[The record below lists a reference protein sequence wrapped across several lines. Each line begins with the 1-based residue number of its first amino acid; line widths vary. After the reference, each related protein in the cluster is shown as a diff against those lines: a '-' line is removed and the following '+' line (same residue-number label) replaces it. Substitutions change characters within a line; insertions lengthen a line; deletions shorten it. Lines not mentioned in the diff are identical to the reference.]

1 MKRNTV
7 SMLCFLALVAP
18 STIADTLTV
27 GPSLTEYDYIT
38 ITAAI
43 ANAAGGDEIV
53 IQPGL
58 YAENLLITGKDL
70 TLRNAGGGAVTVFG
84 QNLNKCLRV
93 TGAGTDVVLEGLTFS
108 SGFSTTPGAGVAV
121 EIGTTAQITDCV
133 IENSHTTGSGG
144 GLYMSGGGTVTNTI
158 IRTNSADAAGGGIH
172 IAGTLAKAFIGCVI
186 EDNGASDGGGFGYA
200 AAGDIAII
208 TGCSFRSNVA
218 SRWGG
223 AIALF
228 GTASAGIMETRDC
241 VFSMNHA
248 GSAGGAVWVS
258 DQDVLQALNCVFELN
273 TAADIGGAVRN
284 EQIFEAINCTFVDND
299 VIAAGVPDTFE
310 SNRADAVTN
319 LLNTIVVNAS
329 ADSHTGAGDLR
340 PFYSLVPEAP
350 SGTPDADGNFSA
362 LPMFVDAGGGDYRLS
377 AGSPAIDAGDSRGVF
392 GGISFGYINVLD
404 VQTDIRGAVRN
415 LDDPDTENTGVSVW
429 ELCIDMGA
437 FEFQPEGA
445 PACTADLNNDGI
457 LNFFDVSVFLSAY
470 NAGCP

>member
-7 SMLCFLALVAP
+7 SMLSLLAIVAP
-18 STIADTLTV
+18 SAFADTLTV

-43 ANAAGGDEIV
+43 ANAAGGDEIL

-70 TLRNAGGGAVTVFG
+70 ALRNAGGGEVVVFG
-84 QNLNKCLRV
+84 QDLNKCMRV

-108 SGFSTTPGAGVAV
+108 NGFSTTAGAGVAI

-172 IAGTLAKAFIGCVI
+172 IAGTLPKAFIDCVI

-200 AAGDIAII
+200 SAGDVATI
-208 TGCSFRSNVA
+208 TGCSFRSNIA

-223 AIALF
+223 AIALL
-228 GTASAGIMETRDC
+228 GTASQGVMKPRDC

-248 GSAGGAVWVS
+248 GNAAGAVWVS
-258 DQDVLQALNCVFELN
+258 DQDVLQALNCVFEFN

-284 EQIFEAINCTFVDND
+284 EQIFEAINCTFVGND
-299 VIAAGVPDTFE
+299 VLAGGVADTFE

-329 ADSHTGAGDLR
+329 AASHAGSGQLR

-350 SGTPDADGNFSA
+350 AGTPDADGNFSGV
-362 LPMFVDAGGGDYRLS
+362 PMFVDAANGDYRLS
-377 AGSPAIDAGDSRGVF
+377 SDSPAIDAGDSRGVF
-392 GGISFGYINVLD
+392 GGASFGYINILD
-404 VQTDIRGAVRN
+404 VQTDLDGETRN
-415 LDDPDTENTGVSVW
+415 VDDPETDNTGVSVW

-437 FEFQPEGA
+437 YEFQPEDA

-457 LNFFDVSVFLSAY
+457 LNFFDVSAFLSAY